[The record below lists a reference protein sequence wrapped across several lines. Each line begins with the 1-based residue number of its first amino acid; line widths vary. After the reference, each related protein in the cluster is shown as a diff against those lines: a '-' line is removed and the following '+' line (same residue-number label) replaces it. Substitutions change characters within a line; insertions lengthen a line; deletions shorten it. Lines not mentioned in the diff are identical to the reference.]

1 VSTYTAG
8 LAPPSPSIA
17 PGLYKPIPA
26 PIRGAF
32 APRVGG
38 AATTYY
44 YRTTGGTRASTTD
57 AGSIPAGAV
66 VERVT

>member
-1 VSTYTAG
+1 VATTTLDSGAVTDLAVSKRWRRSPTTLDG
-8 LAPPSPSIA
+8 APS
-17 PGLYKPIPA
+17 
-26 PIRGAF
+26 
-32 APRVGG
+32 
-38 AATTYY
+38 AAVTTYY